1 MVSPGA
7 QGGVLL
13 PLRPP
18 SIWQPHGRSGPGYS
32 CADGVHA
39 AVRQGTTQ
47 RQDINTQVFV
57 LHIDPDFDRENT
69 TVRAPQGFAGM
80 VERPMPVKVVVLGMF
95 GASWIL
101 TLGVAYC
108 MVTPLQKGKPTRTWE
123 EIFLSPLC
131 VVVAAVVMREFG
143 TRDGRPPYGVLLGMC
158 HTHAADDI

>member
-1 MVSPGA
+1 MIVVDQATAAPMA
-7 QGGVLL
+7 FTLL
-13 PLRPP
+13 SVKDNTASR
-18 SIWQPHGRSGPGYS
+18 HY
-32 CADGVHA
+32 
-39 AVRQGTTQ
+39 
-47 RQDINTQVFV
+47 TQVFV

-158 HTHAADDI
+158 HTHAADVR